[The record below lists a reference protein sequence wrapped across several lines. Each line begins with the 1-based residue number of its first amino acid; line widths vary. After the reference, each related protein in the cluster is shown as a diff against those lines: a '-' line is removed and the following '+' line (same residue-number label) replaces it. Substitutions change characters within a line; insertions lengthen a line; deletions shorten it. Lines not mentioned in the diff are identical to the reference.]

1 MHALNGYN
9 FTMKKLTLHYSC
21 LLNAPREE
29 VFAFHTDTANLPRIT
44 PPWMHVCIV
53 DSSQNHVVLDIKRH
67 HITTR
72 WEVDLAFDTHQWS
85 ITDTL
90 SKGPL
95 PFFRHHRRF
104 LALENGATCMDESL
118 EMVLPFGWLGMLA
131 HPFVKKETD
140 AMFAFR
146 HKATQR
152 YFEK

>member
-1 MHALNGYN
+1 MCLLNGYN
-9 FTMKKLTLHYSC
+9 FTMKKLTLHYAC

-53 DSSQNHVVLDIKRH
+53 ASSPNHVVLDIKRH
-67 HITTR
+67 FITTR
-72 WEVDLAFDTHQWS
+72 WEVDLACDTHQWS

-90 SKGPL
+90 NKGPL
-95 PFFRHHRRF
+95 PFFKHHRRF

-131 HPFVKKETD
+131 HSFVKKETD

-146 HKATQR
+146 HKASQR